1 LDRASVCRAF
11 TATSSDMQETAM
23 KTLLATTGLVLLTL
37 GGVMAHQAAKT
48 GGPDAAVAKA
58 LIDLEHQWQTA
69 SKANDGEALGKLL
82 ADGFVSLDTDG
93 TTRTKAEVVAL
104 AKKSKLTTNEISDL
118 KVVAVHGDT
127 AVVTGL
133 WTGKG
138 VDGSGKTID
147 TKERWVDSWAKIGGK
162 WQCISSASATTK

>member
-1 LDRASVCRAF
+1 
-11 TATSSDMQETAM
+11 M
-23 KTLLATTGLVLLTL
+23 KTLLAATGFVLLTL
-37 GGVMAHQAAKT
+37 GGVMAHQTATT
-48 GGPDAAVAKA
+48 GSPDAAVVKA
-58 LIDLEHQWQTA
+58 LIDLEHQWGTA

-82 ADGFVSLDTDG
+82 ADGFVALDTDG
-93 TTRTKAEVVAL
+93 TTRTKAEFVERT
-104 AKKSKLTTNEISDL
+104 KKSKLTTNALSDM

-147 TKERWVDSWAKIGGK
+147 TKERWVDTWARIGGK
-162 WQCISSASATTK
+162 WQAVASAAATTK